1 MPRIKLIGNDI
12 EIDGQKVARV
22 LDIYPTL
29 RSDLEDFIN
38 KADGY
43 KDLDN
48 EVEDLNKKLATTVA
62 DANEA
67 YEDGKI
73 DGYAEGKEDAN
84 SN

>member
-1 MPRIKLIGNDI
+1 MPRLKLIGNDI

-22 LDIYPTL
+22 LDIYPAL
-29 RSDLEDFIN
+29 RSNLEDFIN
-38 KADGY
+38 KADDY

-48 EVEDLNKKLATTVA
+48 EVEDLNKKLATAVA

-73 DGYAEGKEDAN
+73 DGYAEGKEDGQ
-84 SN
+84 S

>member
-22 LDIYPTL
+22 LDIYPAL
-29 RSDLEDFIN
+29 RSNLEDFIN
-38 KADGY
+38 KADDY

-48 EVEDLNKKLATTVA
+48 EVEDLNKKLATAVA

-73 DGYAEGKEDAN
+73 DGYAEGKEDAPD
-84 SN
+84 

>member
-22 LDIYPTL
+22 LDIYPAL
-29 RSDLEDFIN
+29 RSNLEDFIN
-38 KADGY
+38 KADDY

-48 EVEDLNKKLATTVA
+48 EVEDLNKKLATAVA

-73 DGYAEGKEDAN
+73 DGYAEGKEDGQ
-84 SN
+84 S